1 VVPAVVWVLMHRRLL
16 EDFARRR
23 AV

>member
-1 VVPAVVWVLMHRRLL
+1 VVAAAFKEQMHRRLL

-23 AV
+23 AR

>member
-23 AV
+23 AA